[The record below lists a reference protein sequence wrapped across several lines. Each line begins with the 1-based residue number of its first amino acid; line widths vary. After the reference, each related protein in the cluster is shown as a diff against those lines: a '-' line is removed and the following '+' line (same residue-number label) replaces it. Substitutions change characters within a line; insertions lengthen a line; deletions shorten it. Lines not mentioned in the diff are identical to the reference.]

1 MARDLRL
8 NVDGDSGSAQKALEE
23 SAAAVDLLRH
33 EADRLGNEFKKT
45 TRDAAELDAKL
56 LETKAA
62 AAALAKEFA
71 KTNDA
76 GIKKELD
83 AQRAAAGDLQKLRR
97 DIVGNTERDAKAAEA
112 AWSKAADGLERD
124 TARVARSVAQEA
136 RKAADETDKAAK
148 MAAKAAE
155 KMAADVEKA
164 RKKHESTPSSLD
176 EIKTEF
182 GALFGGA
189 GQAFSGG
196 IGSPVGL
203 GLAGALALP
212 AVAGAGGATIGAAG
226 IGAVGL
232 GVAGAVAGDPERFKA
247 EWSRQIGAV
256 KADWISASAAFTGPT
271 IDAIR
276 SVGPLVASWHIDA
289 TFAKAATY
297 VQPLVSGVEGMAT
310 GIEHGVAAL
319 VDKAGPVFTTLAN
332 DLPAFGQMIGDGLS
346 SIADNAQG
354 GAQAL
359 GDIIQLV
366 GGITDA
372 LLHAVGAAEHVYQ
385 VFKEMDVEASNFIR
399 KHQSNL
405 ALITSGLSNVA
416 LATSDAFNSDEVQH
430 FAHALDGVKLS
441 GNLAA
446 DQAAADAAQ
455 YEKLSQQLGVA
466 AVKADSLATGASQL
480 FQQLLAA
487 DHATLSWDESLT
499 SLGESFKTNGK
510 TIDEHT
516 KKGQAN
522 REAILSSIAANAQLY
537 VSNIEQGKTVDQ
549 ATAAYDKNEK
559 ALEATARQAGLS
571 QAQIDQLVGRYKS
584 VPDTIKTDI
593 KMQGLTDAINGL
605 DDVLRRINH
614 LPPRKQVNIDVVVGG
629 QIGLAETL
637 LGAGIIGSLAPKHKA
652 MGGIRH
658 AAAGAIVPP
667 SDPGTLVVGEPPT
680 GGELWMPLAG
690 VSQGRAQ
697 SLLQTAA
704 TGYGLDVSRRTAV
717 PAGLFG
723 RGGGSDGAV
732 AVTIEFGGAVD
743 TAMGAAFMKLLRT
756 GDVQIRARQVLP

>member
-8 NVDGDSGSAQKALEE
+8 NVDGSSEGGQRALEE
-23 SAAAVDLLRH
+23 VAAAAAAAAH
-33 EADRLGNEFKKT
+33 EADRM
-45 TRDAAELDAKL
+45 AAQFRQA
-56 LETKAA
+56 
-62 AAALAKEFA
+62 
-71 KTNDA
+71 TNDA
-76 GIKKELD
+76 QKLDRQLAQTAIETRTLARELAKNPADATIKAQLEAQKKSSSELRTLRQDVVGDTEKASKE
-83 AQRAAAGDLQKLRR
+83 AARFAEKAAGDL
-97 DIVGNTERDAKAAEA
+97 A
-112 AWSKAADGLERD
+112 
-124 TARVARSVAQEA
+124 
-136 RKAADETDKAAK
+136 
-148 MAAKAAE
+148 
-155 KMAADVEKA
+155 KA
-164 RKKHESTPSSLD
+164 RKEAENTASSFG
-176 EIKTEF
+176 EIKDSF
-182 GALFGGA
+182 GEVFSGA

-571 QAQIDQLVGRYKS
+571 QAQIDQLVGKYKS

-658 AAAGAIVPP
+658 AATGMIVGP
-667 SDPGTLVVGEPPT
+667 SDPGTLIGEPQT
-680 GGELWMPLAG
+680 GGEALIPLQGIAPTRAAG
-690 VSQGRAQ
+690 LAQ
-697 SLLQTAA
+697 TALRGYGYDVTPRIPTALFGGGGHSGGGNGMRVELVVNGDSALGSLL
-704 TGYGLDVSRRTAV
+704 LKMS
-717 PAGLFG
+717 
-723 RGGGSDGAV
+723 
-732 AVTIEFGGAVD
+732 
-743 TAMGAAFMKLLRT
+743 RT
-756 GDVQIRARQVLP
+756 GDLRIHASALVN